1 MLIVFAL
8 KGNEPIVVFFAIHLT
23 AAVPCV
29 GYTIT
34 VHMVM
39 LIYVRIG
46 GVGGGGGAQYFK
58 VG

>member
-1 MLIVFAL
+1 MVLIVFAL
-8 KGNEPIVVFFAIHLT
+8 KGKEPIVVFFAIHLT
-23 AAVPCV
+23 AAEPCV

-39 LIYVRIG
+39 LIYVWIG
-46 GVGGGGGAQYFK
+46 GVGQYFK